1 MRRWRATRTPGLLKR
16 PNSLLV
22 IDTGQLRHRLHRDVD
37 FPAFLAFLRLFDC
50 RQILTNGILNIFES
64 LFLGLSLRPAPW
76 KAWAGDAEPFL
87 ATLDC
92 DFLPHDSILPLAN
105 SMNSR
110 QPRTV
115 APCHTLATPPSLSRN
130 PETTAATSKAKPDT
144 MNMVR
149 IV

>member
-1 MRRWRATRTPGLLKR
+1 MRRWRATRTPALLKR
-16 PNSLLV
+16 PNGLLV

-105 SMNSR
+105 SMNS
-110 QPRTV
+110 
-115 APCHTLATPPSLSRN
+115 
-130 PETTAATSKAKPDT
+130 AATDGDALPDARNASRT
-144 MNMVR
+144 LTEPGDHGGNE
-149 IV
+149 